1 MPVYQNKGTYL
12 FVEASEPY
20 ALHTLLTM
28 VQEIADRCQKENL
41 HKAIVDL
48 TRMDGN
54 PSILDRYTIGV
65 EVARVCGATIQCA
78 AIAQPSVT
86 NYVVENVA
94 VNRGA
99 KLKVVSTMEEAME
112 WLMAEKS
119 SATTSNSE

>member
-12 FVEASEPY
+12 FVEVSEPY
-20 ALHTLLTM
+20 SLHLLLAM
-28 VQEIADRCQKENL
+28 VQEMVDRCQKENL
-41 HKAIVDL
+41 QKALVDL
-48 TRMDGN
+48 TQMDGN

-65 EVARVCGATIQCA
+65 EVARICGPRIQCA
-78 AIAQPSVT
+78 AIAKQGAA

-99 KLKVVSTMEEAME
+99 KLKVFNTMAEAIQ

-119 SATTSNSE
+119 SATTSSSE